1 MQRRLIARL
10 LSAVVV
16 LGLGGAV
23 VGSQDDRAGI
33 IARIEAAQA
42 PAAGELD
49 ALTLPELMAR
59 FHVPAVSVAVIRD
72 FELHWAKAY
81 GVADVET
88 GQSADNDTMYQAA
101 SISKPVAAFGVLRAV
116 ARSRLSLDEDVNRY
130 LRSWAVPAREFT
142 PAQPVTLRSLLS
154 HTSGADDGFGF
165 PGYHP
170 SVDRPTVVQVLEGA
184 KPSNT
189 GPVLFARPPY
199 AAFKYSGGG
208 VTIVQL
214 AVTEA
219 LDQPFPALMDELVL
233 GPAGMT
239 RSAYEQPLSPGRDRN
254 AARAHDGDG
263 RAMDAKWHVY
273 PELEAAGLWTTP
285 TDLARLAIALQRAL
299 AGRDGAL
306 LPRELAREMVTPVG
320 VGPYAVG
327 FSIAKNGEGW
337 YFSHGGSNWGFRA
350 TLTAHVRKGYGAAVM
365 TNADGGGPL
374 AEALVGR
381 IAAAYGW
388 DSLDKPLQ
396 RRR

>member
-1 MQRRLIARL
+1 MRVRLVARL
-10 LSAVVV
+10 SSVVVICGLAVAVVW
-16 LGLGGAV
+16 
-23 VGSQDDRAGI
+23 SEDDRAGL
-33 IARIEAAQA
+33 IARIEGAQA
-42 PAAGELD
+42 PGADELD

-72 FELHWAKAY
+72 FEIHWAKAY

-88 GQSADNDTMYQAA
+88 GAAADNDTLYQAA

-116 ARSRLSLDEDVNRY
+116 ARGRLSLDEDVNRY
-130 LRSWAVPAREFT
+130 LRSWKVPASAFT
-142 PAQPVTLRSLLS
+142 ASQPVTLRSLLS

-170 SVDRPTVVQVLEGA
+170 SVDRPTVVQVLDGA
-184 KPSNT
+184 GPANT

-199 AAFKYSGGG
+199 AAYKYSGGG

-214 AVTEA
+214 AVAETLE
-219 LDQPFPALMDELVL
+219 QPFPVLMQDLVL

-239 RSAYEQPLSPGRDRN
+239 RSAYEQPLSPARDDN
-254 AARAHDGDG
+254 AARAHDRDG

-285 TDLARLAIALQRAL
+285 TDLAKLAIALQRAL

-306 LPRELAREMVTPVG
+306 LPRELAREMITPVG

-327 FSIAKNGEGW
+327 FSVAKNGEGW

-350 TLTAHVRKGYGAAVM
+350 TFTAHVRKGYGAAVM
-365 TNADGGGPL
+365 TNAANGGAL
-374 AEALVGR
+374 TSALVAR

-388 DSLDKPLQ
+388 DSLDKPLP
-396 RRR
+396 R